1 MRGTSNKTKKRE
13 GRGTGTGADYK
24 PWIRARE
31 FPRDT
36 GIRSMPVDWK
46 HGRQM
51 QLLSLNE
58 LWWYYILRWDD
69 SVLDIREQYPLD
81 KDVTDKIADMIHVKR
96 PADIMTT
103 DMLVTYQMDGR
114 EVYRAFSVKNKYDDI
129 FGDLSDPQVARR
141 VELQRIEMAY
151 WNLKN
156 IRYQI
161 VFGDRDI
168 NVTYARNIAAVVD
181 MYDSKNVH
189 TRQDFLCYLI
199 AHKYL
204 AIETMSTEPLDFS
217 TLTEKYLGDPESRK
231 KWIRMIADKNMIV
244 LQ

>member
-51 QLLSLNE
+51 HFLSLNE

-81 KDVTDKIADMIHVKR
+81 KDVTDKIADMIHVKQ

-141 VELQRIEMAY
+141 VELQRIEMAFEHEVARRVGTAIGDGDGGFVV
-151 WNLKN
+151 LN
-156 IRYQI
+156 IEFQI
-161 VFGDRDI
+161 ALRIDI
-168 NVTYARNIAAVVD
+168 GRVRATRTRRRASAVRRPRERSSARG
-181 MYDSKNVH
+181 
-189 TRQDFLCYLI
+189 TRTPR
-199 AHKYL
+199 APR
-204 AIETMSTEPLDFS
+204 ARRRSGRGRTPTRR
-217 TLTEKYLGDPESRK
+217 SRTS
-231 KWIRMIADKNMIV
+231 
-244 LQ
+244 